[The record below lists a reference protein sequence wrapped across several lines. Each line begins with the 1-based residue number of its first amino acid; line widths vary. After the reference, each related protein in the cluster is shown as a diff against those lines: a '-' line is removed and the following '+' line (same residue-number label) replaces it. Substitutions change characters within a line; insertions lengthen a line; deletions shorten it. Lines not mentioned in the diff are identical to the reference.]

1 MRSRS
6 RITVRLAQKTRQ
18 GRIYWLLKWSGP
30 GLEPG
35 EEESRERA
43 LAVGFVT
50 KREAETRRRE
60 VEAEVNA
67 VYRGLSARSSSSRA
81 APSVAR
87 ALDDYLVYLAGLRGD
102 SDYTRA
108 EARIAG
114 HLTRL
119 IGHVRADLVT
129 TDTMK
134 DYALARMRERGV
146 VGTIRRRTVTDEVAT
161 LRRALKLL
169 YAKGQLRVPVAAA
182 PRAKDLAANDARVRG
197 LVTEWEFRALIASV
211 RRTHRQRR
219 PTDHPTDSLIRALE
233 VLYWLPARP
242 SEIVGNGSTDPATR
256 ERRNPGLRVG
266 DCALLLQTP
275 PLPRAAQ
282 KVRFGKTKGGEG
294 RGLRPITEPARLA
307 LLAQLATR
315 PKDPDALVWPGAR
328 GEDAPLGHS
337 ALKRLLSDAVEA
349 HNATE
354 GATPIEPIQLY
365 DLRRHAI
372 TEVLREV
379 SWNLK
384 AACRYTGHQNPLTLV
399 RYARLDDE
407 EVDDLAGKIGW
418 RSPHLQVVQGG

>member
-6 RITVRLAQKTRQ
+6 RIVVRLAQKDRQ
-18 GRIYWLLKWSGP
+18 GQTYWLLKWSGP

-50 KREAETRRRE
+50 KRKAETRRRA

-67 VYRGLSARSSSSRA
+67 VYRGLSVPSSSSKA

-87 ALDDYLVYLAGLRGD
+87 ALDDYLAHLAGLRGD
-102 SDYTRA
+102 SDYTRS
-108 EARIAG
+108 EACISG

-134 DYALARMRERGV
+134 DYALTRMREKSQT
-146 VGTIRRRTVTDEVAT
+146 GTIRRRTAMNELTT
-161 LRRALKLL
+161 LRRALRLL
-169 YAKGQLRVPVAAA
+169 FAKGALRVPVASA
-182 PRAKDLAANDARVRG
+182 PRPKDLAANDARVRG
-197 LVTEWEFRALIASV
+197 LVVEWEFRAVLASV
-211 RRTHRQRR
+211 RKTHRQRR
-219 PTDHPTDSLIRALE
+219 QTDHTTDELVRALE

-242 SEIVGNGSTDPATR
+242 SEIVGNGSTDPATK
-256 ERRNPGLRVG
+256 EPRNSGLRVG

-282 KVRFGKTKGGEG
+282 KVRFEKTKGGEG

-328 GEDAPLGHS
+328 GDDAPLGHS
-337 ALKRLLSDAVEA
+337 ALKRLLYDAVEA

-379 SWNLK
+379 NWNLK

-407 EVDDLAGKIGW
+407 EVDELAGKIGW
-418 RSPHLQVVQGG
+418 RSPHLQVVKGG

>member
-6 RITVRLAQKTRQ
+6 RIVVRLAQKERQ
-18 GRIYWLLKWSGP
+18 GQTYWLLKWSGP

-35 EEESRERA
+35 ETESRERA

-50 KREAETRRRE
+50 KREAETRRRA

-67 VYRGLSARSSSSRA
+67 VLRGLLVSSSSSKS
-81 APSVAR
+81 APPAAR
-87 ALDDYLVYLAGLRGD
+87 ALDDYIVHIAGLRGD

-134 DYALARMRERGV
+134 DYALARMREPGKMGRV
-146 VGTIRRRTVTDEVAT
+146 KRRTAVDELAT

-169 YAKGQLRVPVAAA
+169 YTKGLLRVPVPAA

-197 LVTEWEFRALIASV
+197 LVTEVEFRALIASV
-211 RRTHRQRR
+211 RRHHRQRR
-219 PTDHPTDSLIRALE
+219 PTDHPTDELVRALE

-242 SEIVGNGSTDPATR
+242 SEIVGNGGTDPATG
-256 ERRNPGLRVG
+256 ERRNPGLSVG
-266 DCALLLQTP
+266 DCALLTQ
-275 PLPRAAQ
+275 PLPRRDQ

-294 RGLRPITEPARLA
+294 RGFRPITEPARLA

-328 GEDAPLGHS
+328 GEDGPMGHS
-337 ALKRLLSDAVEA
+337 ALKRVLAEAIEA
-349 HNATE
+349 HNATR
-354 GATPIEPIQLY
+354 GATRIEPIQLY

-407 EVDDLAGKIGW
+407 EVDDLAGQIGW
-418 RSPHLQVVQGG
+418 RTPHLQVVKGG

>member
-6 RITVRLAQKTRQ
+6 RIVVRLAQKERQ
-18 GRIYWLLKWSGP
+18 GQTYWLLKWSGP

-35 EEESRERA
+35 ETESRERA
-43 LAVGFVT
+43 LAVGYVT
-50 KREAETRRRE
+50 KREAETRRRA

-67 VYRGLSARSSSSRA
+67 VLRGLLVSSSSSKT
-81 APSVAR
+81 APLVSK
-87 ALDDYLVYLAGLRGD
+87 ALDDYIVHIATQRGE
-102 SDYTRA
+102 SDYTNA
-108 EARIAG
+108 EARISG

-129 TDTMK
+129 TDTLK
-134 DYALARMRERGV
+134 DYALARMREPGKAGKV
-146 VGTIRRRTVTDEVAT
+146 KRRTAIDEVAT

-169 YAKGQLRVPVAAA
+169 YAKGLLRVPVPAA

-197 LVTEWEFRALIASV
+197 LVTEAEFRALIASV
-211 RRTHRQRR
+211 RRHHRQRR
-219 PTDHPTDSLIRALE
+219 ATDHPTEELVRALE

-242 SEIVGNGSTDPATR
+242 SEIVGNGSTDPATG
-256 ERRNPGLRVG
+256 EQRNSGLRVG
-266 DCALLLQTP
+266 DCALLVQTP
-275 PLPRAAQ
+275 PLPRKDQ
-282 KVRFGKTKGGEG
+282 KVHFERTKGGEG

-337 ALKRLLSDAVEA
+337 ALKRLLYDAVEA
-349 HNATE
+349 HNATPN
-354 GATPIEPIQLY
+354 ATPIEPIQLY

-407 EVDDLAGKIGW
+407 EVDELAGQIGW
-418 RSPHLQVVQGG
+418 RTSHLQVVKGG

>member
-1 MRSRS
+1 MRARS
-6 RITVRLAQKTRQ
+6 RIVVRLAQKERQ
-18 GRIYWLLKWSGP
+18 GQTYWLLRWSGP
-30 GLEPG
+30 GLEPD
-35 EEESRERA
+35 ETESRERA

-50 KREAETRRRE
+50 KREAETRRRA

-67 VYRGLSARSSSSRA
+67 AFRGLLVSSSSSRA
-81 APSVAR
+81 APSVSR
-87 ALDDYLVYLAGLRGD
+87 ALDDYIVHIATQRGE

-108 EARIAG
+108 EARVAG

-129 TDTMK
+129 TDTLK
-134 DYALARMRERGV
+134 DYALARMREPGKAGKV
-146 VGTIRRRTVTDEVAT
+146 KRRTAVDELAT

-169 YAKGQLRVPVAAA
+169 YAKGLLRVPVPGA

-197 LVTEWEFRALIASV
+197 LVTEAEFRALIASV
-211 RRTHRQRR
+211 RRHHRQRR
-219 PTDHPTDSLIRALE
+219 PTDHPTEELVRALE

-242 SEIVGNGSTDPATR
+242 SEIVGNGSTDPATGKQ
-256 ERRNPGLRVG
+256 RNPGLSVG
-266 DCALLLQTP
+266 DCALLVQTP

-307 LLAQLATR
+307 LLAQLASR
-315 PKDPDALVWPGAR
+315 PADPAALVWPGAR
-328 GEDAPLGHS
+328 GDGPMGHS
-337 ALKRLLSDAVEA
+337 ALKRLLTEAIEA
-349 HNATE
+349 HNGTQ

-407 EVDDLAGKIGW
+407 EVDELAGQIGW
-418 RSPHLQVVQGG
+418 RSPHLQVVKGG